1 MLRLNLPNY
10 DFKMKTEQGSRQ
22 IFDPVRK
29 KMVKLDPEEWVR
41 QNLIQFLNKDKNYP
55 ISLMAVEKGLTVNKL
70 SKRFDVLCY
79 NNDSKPLLLVECKAP
94 NIKISQAAFDQIS
107 IYNLQFKVPFLL
119 VSNGLEHYCCQL
131 DYEKNSYS
139 FLSEIPDYQNYCL

>member
-10 DFKMKTEQGSRQ
+10 DFKMKTEQGLRQ

-41 QNLIQFLNKDKNYP
+41 QNLIRFLNQDKNYP

-70 SKRFDVLCY
+70 NKRFDILCY
-79 NNDSKPLLLVECKAP
+79 NNDSNPLLLVECKAP
-94 NIKISQAAFDQIS
+94 SVKISQSAFDQIS

-119 VSNGLEHYCCQL
+119 VSNGLEHFCCQL

>member
-55 ISLMAVEKGLTVNKL
+55 ISLMSVEKGLTVNKL
-70 SKRFDVLCY
+70 SKRFDILCY

-94 NIKISQAAFDQIS
+94 SVKISQAAFDQIS

>member
-1 MLRLNLPNY
+1 
-10 DFKMKTEQGSRQ
+10 MKTEQGSRQ

-70 SKRFDVLCY
+70 SKRFDILCY

-94 NIKISQAAFDQIS
+94 SVKISQAAFDQIS

>member
-1 MLRLNLPNY
+1 
-10 DFKMKTEQGSRQ
+10 MKTEQGSRQ
-22 IFDPVRK
+22 IFDPVRE

-70 SKRFDVLCY
+70 SKRFDILCY

-94 NIKISQAAFDQIS
+94 SVKISQAAFDQIS

>member
-1 MLRLNLPNY
+1 MVRLNLPNY

-41 QNLIQFLNKDKNYP
+41 QNLIQFLNQDKNYP

-70 SKRFDVLCY
+70 SKRFDILCY
-79 NNDSKPLLLVECKAP
+79 NNDSNPLLLVECKAP
-94 NIKISQAAFDQIS
+94 SVKISQSAFDQIS

-119 VSNGLEHYCCQL
+119 VSNGLEHFCCQL
-131 DYEKNSYS
+131 DYEKNNYS
-139 FLSEIPDYQNYCL
+139 FLTEIPDYQNYCL

>member
-1 MLRLNLPNY
+1 MLQLNLPNY

-41 QNLIQFLNKDKNYP
+41 QNLIQFLHLEKKYP
-55 ISLMAVEKGLTVNKL
+55 TSLMAVEKGLTVNGL
-70 SKRFDVLCY
+70 RKRFDILCY

-94 NIKISQAAFDQIS
+94 SVKISQSAFDQIS

-119 VSNGLEHYCCQL
+119 VSNGLEHFCCQL
-131 DYEKNSYS
+131 DYQNNSYS

>member
-1 MLRLNLPNY
+1 
-10 DFKMKTEQGSRQ
+10 MKTEQGSRQ

-41 QNLIQFLNKDKNYP
+41 QNLIQFLNQEKNYP
-55 ISLMAVEKGLTVNKL
+55 ISLMAVEKGLTVNNL
-70 SKRFDVLCY
+70 SKRFDILCY
-79 NNDSKPLLLVECKAP
+79 NNNSNPLLLVECKAP
-94 NIKISQAAFDQIS
+94 NVKISQSAFDQIS

-119 VSNGLEHYCCQL
+119 VSNGLEHFCCQL

-139 FLSEIPDYQNYCL
+139 FLTNIPDYQNYCL

>member
-41 QNLIQFLNKDKNYP
+41 QNLIQFLHIEKKYP
-55 ISLMAVEKGLTVNKL
+55 TSLMAVEKGLTVNGL
-70 SKRFDVLCY
+70 RKRFDILCY

-94 NIKISQAAFDQIS
+94 SVKISQSAFDQIS

-119 VSNGLEHYCCQL
+119 VSN
-131 DYEKNSYS
+131 
-139 FLSEIPDYQNYCL
+139 

>member
-70 SKRFDVLCY
+70 IKRFDILCY
-79 NNDSKPLLLVECKAP
+79 NNDSKPLFLVECKAP
-94 NIKISQAAFDQIS
+94 SVKISQAAFDQIS

>member
-1 MLRLNLPNY
+1 MVRLNLPNY

-41 QNLIQFLNKDKNYP
+41 QNLIQFLNQDKNYP

-70 SKRFDVLCY
+70 SKRFDILCY
-79 NNDSKPLLLVECKAP
+79 NNDSNPLLLVECKAP
-94 NIKISQAAFDQIS
+94 SVKISQSAFDQIS

-119 VSNGLEHYCCQL
+119 VSNGLEHFCCQL

-139 FLSEIPDYQNYCL
+139 FLTEIPDYQNYCL

>member
-41 QNLIQFLNKDKNYP
+41 QNLIQFLHLEKKYP
-55 ISLMAVEKGLTVNKL
+55 TSLMAVEKGLTVNGL
-70 SKRFDVLCY
+70 RKRFDILCY
-79 NNDSKPLLLVECKAP
+79 NNNSKPLLLVECKAP
-94 NIKISQAAFDQIS
+94 SVKISQSAFDQIS

-119 VSNGLEHYCCQL
+119 VSNGLEHFCCQL
-131 DYEKNSYS
+131 DYQNNSYS

>member
-70 SKRFDVLCY
+70 SKRFDILCY

-94 NIKISQAAFDQIS
+94 SVKISQAAFDQIS

-119 VSNGLEHYCCQL
+119 VSNGLEHFCCKL

>member
-70 SKRFDVLCY
+70 SKRFDILCY

-94 NIKISQAAFDQIS
+94 SVKISQAAFDQIS

-139 FLSEIPDYQNYCL
+139 FLFEIPDYQNYCL

>member
-1 MLRLNLPNY
+1 MLPLNLPNY
-10 DFKMKTEQGSRQ
+10 DFKMKTEQGLRQ

-41 QNLIQFLNKDKNYP
+41 QNLIRFLNQDKNYP

-70 SKRFDVLCY
+70 NKRFDILCY
-79 NNDSKPLLLVECKAP
+79 NNDSNPLLLVECKAP
-94 NIKISQAAFDQIS
+94 SVKISQSAFDQIS

-119 VSNGLEHYCCQL
+119 VSNGLEHFCCQL

>member
-1 MLRLNLPNY
+1 
-10 DFKMKTEQGSRQ
+10 MKTEQGSRQ

-41 QNLIQFLNKDKNYP
+41 QNLIQFLHIEKKYP
-55 ISLMAVEKGLTVNKL
+55 TSLMAVEKGLTVNGL
-70 SKRFDVLCY
+70 RKRFDILCY

-94 NIKISQAAFDQIS
+94 SVKISQSAFDQIS

-119 VSNGLEHYCCQL
+119 VSNGLEHFCCQL
-131 DYEKNSYS
+131 DYQNNSYS

>member
-70 SKRFDVLCY
+70 SKRFDILCY

-94 NIKISQAAFDQIS
+94 SVKISQDAFDQIS

>member
-1 MLRLNLPNY
+1 
-10 DFKMKTEQGSRQ
+10 MKTEQGSRQ

-70 SKRFDVLCY
+70 SKRFDILCY

>member
-22 IFDPVRK
+22 IFDPVRE

-70 SKRFDVLCY
+70 SKRFDILCY

-94 NIKISQAAFDQIS
+94 SVKISQAAFDQIS

>member
-1 MLRLNLPNY
+1 
-10 DFKMKTEQGSRQ
+10 MKTEQGSRQ

-70 SKRFDVLCY
+70 SKRFDILCY

-94 NIKISQAAFDQIS
+94 SVKISQSAFDQIS

>member
-10 DFKMKTEQGSRQ
+10 DFKMKIEQGSRQ

-41 QNLIQFLNKDKNYP
+41 QNLIRFLNQDKNYP

-70 SKRFDVLCY
+70 NKRFDILCY
-79 NNDSKPLLLVECKAP
+79 NNDSNPLLLVECKAP
-94 NIKISQAAFDQIS
+94 SVKITQSAFDQIS

-119 VSNGLEHYCCQL
+119 VSNGLEHFCCQL

-139 FLSEIPDYQNYCL
+139 FLPEIPDYQNYCL

>member
-1 MLRLNLPNY
+1 
-10 DFKMKTEQGSRQ
+10 MKTEQGSRQ

-70 SKRFDVLCY
+70 SKRFDILCY

-94 NIKISQAAFDQIS
+94 SVKISQDAFDQIS

>member
-41 QNLIQFLNKDKNYP
+41 QNLIKFLNKDKNYP

-70 SKRFDVLCY
+70 SKRFDILCY

-94 NIKISQAAFDQIS
+94 SVKISQSAFDQIS

>member
-70 SKRFDVLCY
+70 SKRFDILCY

-94 NIKISQAAFDQIS
+94 SVKISQSAFDQIS

>member
-1 MLRLNLPNY
+1 
-10 DFKMKTEQGSRQ
+10 MKTEQGSRQ

-70 SKRFDVLCY
+70 SKRFDILCY

-94 NIKISQAAFDQIS
+94 SVKISQAAFDQIS

-139 FLSEIPDYQNYCL
+139 FLSEMPDYQNYCL

>member
-70 SKRFDVLCY
+70 SKRFDILCY

-94 NIKISQAAFDQIS
+94 SVKISQAAFDQIS

-139 FLSEIPDYQNYCL
+139 FLSEMPDYQNYCL

>member
-41 QNLIQFLNKDKNYP
+41 QNLIQFLHLEKKYP
-55 ISLMAVEKGLTVNKL
+55 TSLMAVEKGLTVNGL
-70 SKRFDVLCY
+70 RKRFDILCY

-94 NIKISQAAFDQIS
+94 SVKISQSAFDQIS

-119 VSNGLEHYCCQL
+119 VSNGLEHFCCQL
-131 DYEKNSYS
+131 DYQNNSYS

>member
-41 QNLIQFLNKDKNYP
+41 QNLIQFLHIEKKYP
-55 ISLMAVEKGLTVNKL
+55 TSLMAVEKGLTVNGL
-70 SKRFDVLCY
+70 RKRFDILCY

-94 NIKISQAAFDQIS
+94 SVKISQSAFDQIS

-119 VSNGLEHYCCQL
+119 VSNGLEHFCCQL
-131 DYEKNSYS
+131 DYQNNSYS